1 MKKLLTIVFCAMAV
15 FGFSQNGN
23 LDPSKKQISAFSTQA
38 NITIDGVLD
47 EAAWQTAMPSQADF
61 TTLEPSAGEAA
72 SKKTEVRILYDN
84 TGLYVAAKMHD
95 PNPEKIPTQFA
106 QRDNIGNADW
116 FGIFIDAYRDGINGV
131 SFIVSSSNSQF
142 DAKYST
148 FGEDE
153 AWDAVWDSQVQ
164 KVSDGWVAEMRI
176 PYSALRF
183 PEQAEQMWHINFGRM
198 DQQLQEKSFWSEID
212 PNQNGFLNQSGYLAG
227 IKDIKPP
234 LRLQATPFVAV
245 YGENYHDE
253 AGDPVNSFGHSFNGG
268 MDVKL
273 GLSDAFTL
281 DMTLIPDF
289 GEAQSDNNVL
299 NLSPFE
305 VRFDENRQFF
315 TEGTEL
321 FNKGGLFYS
330 RRVGGR
336 PFYASKV
343 GEMIQE
349 DEEIVSNPAQAQLIN
364 ATKISGR
371 TQKGLGIGFFNATS
385 ARSYATLESA
395 ERGKRDILV
404 DPLTNY
410 NVLVFDQNLKNN
422 SFVSLINT
430 TVLREGDAYDA
441 NVTAG
446 VFNLKN
452 KKQTFG
458 IDGAYK
464 LSQQYYTEETVLGHA
479 ANFGVRKISGKWNF
493 GVMYNEESDDYDIN
507 DLGFIFSNNERSVS
521 MFQEYNQYK
530 PFSIF
535 NRGGV
540 GLFTR
545 YQMLYKPNVFT
556 LSETEMFAWGQ
567 FKNFWRGNIFA
578 FFSPT
583 DSYDYFEPRTEGRY
597 LTIPS
602 YAGVGFNVSTDQ
614 RKRLSFSLFGRTI
627 AANEPGRTRQSIEFE
642 PRFRVSDRLNFRWG
656 IEVSEFKNDVGFV
669 NKLNE
674 GETTEAIIMGR
685 RDVSTVVNTLNS
697 SYNFNANMAITFRLR
712 HYWSKVAY
720 SDYNQL
726 MEDGSLGSY
735 DYSDSH
741 NTNYNAFNIDMVYR
755 WRFAPGSDLYIIW
768 KNSILDFDESANYTY
783 FNNLDGLFEHP
794 QRNSISLK
802 LIYFLDYVNL
812 KKKLLK

>member
-1 MKKLLTIVFCAMAV
+1 MRNFLTVVFMTVAV
-15 FGFSQNGN
+15 LAFGQNGSIN
-23 LDPSKKQISAFSTQA
+23 PAKKQIGAFSTQA
-38 NITIDGVLD
+38 NITVDGIID
-47 EAAWQTAMPSQADF
+47 EAAWQEAMPSQTDF
-61 TTLEPSAGEAA
+61 TTLEPSAGERA
-72 SKKTEVRILYDN
+72 SKKTEVRILYDDV
-84 TGLYVAAKMHD
+84 GLYVAAKMHD
-95 PNPEKIPTQFA
+95 DNPAAIPTQFV

-116 FGIFIDAYRDGINGV
+116 FGIFIDSYRDGINGV

-153 AWDAVWDSQVQ
+153 AWDAVWDSEVQ
-164 KVSDGWVAEMRI
+164 KVSDGWIVEMRI

-183 PEQAEQMWHINFGRM
+183 PEQAEQIWHVNFGRM

-227 IKDIKPP
+227 VKDIKPP

-245 YGENYHDE
+245 YGENYHDKG
-253 AGDPVNSFGHSFNGG
+253 GDPVNSFGHSINGG

-336 PFYASKV
+336 PFYGSRV
-343 GEMIQE
+343 YDEQLD
-349 DEEIVSNPAQAQLIN
+349 DEEIINNPAQGQLLN

-385 ARSYATLESA
+385 RRTYATLESS
-395 ERGKRDILV
+395 ERGKRDILI

-446 VFNLKN
+446 VIDLKN
-452 KKQTFG
+452 KKQSFG

-464 LSQQYYTEETVLGHA
+464 LSQKYHTNETELGHA
-479 ANFGVRKISGKWNF
+479 ANIGIRKLSGQWNF
-493 GVMYNEESDDYDIN
+493 GVMYSEESNTYDIN
-507 DLGFIFSNNERSVS
+507 DLGFIFNNNKRSIRT
-521 MFQEYNQYK
+521 FQEFNQYK
-530 PFSIF
+530 PFGIF
-535 NRGGV
+535 NRGGL
-540 GLFTR
+540 GMMAR
-545 YQMLYKPNVFT
+545 YSRLYKPNVFT
-556 LSETEMFAWGQ
+556 QTEVEMWGWGQ
-567 FKNFWRGNIFA
+567 FKNFWRGNIFT

-583 DSYDYFEPRTEGRY
+583 EGYDYFEPRTEGRF
-597 LTIPS
+597 LTIPR
-602 YAGVGFNVSTDQ
+602 YAGLGFHLSSDR
-614 RKRLSFSLFGRTI
+614 RKRLSFSVFGRTI
-627 AANEPGRTRQSIEFE
+627 TANEPGRTRNSIEFE
-642 PRFRVSDRLNFRWG
+642 PMFRVSDRLNFRWE
-656 IEVSEFKNDVGFV
+656 IEVSESKNDVGFV
-669 NKLNE
+669 NKVDEAE
-674 GETTEAIIMGR
+674 GDEAIIMGR
-685 RDVSTVVNTLNS
+685 RDISTVVNTFNS
-697 SYNFNANMAITFRLR
+697 SYNFNANMALTFRLR

-720 SDYNQL
+720 SDYNKL
-726 MEDGSLGSY
+726 MDDGSLGLF
-735 DYSDSH
+735 DYSDNH
-741 NTNYNAFNIDMVYR
+741 DTNYNAFNIDMIYR
-755 WRFAPGSDLYIIW
+755 WRFAPGSDLFIIW
-768 KNSILDFDESANYTY
+768 KNSILDFDQSAEYSY
-783 FNNLDGLFEHP
+783 FNNMEGLFELP
-794 QRNSISLK
+794 QRNSISVK
-802 LIYFLDYVNL
+802 LIYFLDYANFM
-812 KKKLLK
+812 KKSK